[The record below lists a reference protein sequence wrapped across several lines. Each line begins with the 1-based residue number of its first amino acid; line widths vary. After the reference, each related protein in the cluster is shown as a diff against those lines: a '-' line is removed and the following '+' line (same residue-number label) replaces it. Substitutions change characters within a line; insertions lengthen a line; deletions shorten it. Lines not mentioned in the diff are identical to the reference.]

1 MNKTLL
7 IAHRGYSLFEKENT
21 LVAFSAAGAIDS
33 FYGIETD
40 VHVTT
45 DNHFITI
52 HDDTVN
58 RVTNNTVDLNVERN
72 TFKTI
77 RNIKLADID
86 GSLTRDDLIIPEMI
100 EYFKVC
106 KKYKKVAVC
115 ELKQVFTKEQIQ
127 EILDIVDS
135 IGMLDNTIFIS
146 FILEDLI
153 LLREISK
160 TQKAQW
166 LLGEF
171 KEEHLETLL
180 KYNLDLDAH
189 YNSINQEKI
198 DLCHSHNIKVNI
210 WTVNDQDIANKYAAM
225 GVDFI
230 TTNWVKEIY

>member
-7 IAHRGYSLFEKENT
+7 IAHRGYSTFEKENT

-45 DNHFITI
+45 DGHYITI

-58 RVTNNTVDLNVERN
+58 RVTNNTVDLNVEKN

-106 KKYKKVAVC
+106 KKYNKVAVC

-127 EILDIVDS
+127 EILNIVDS

-153 LLREISK
+153 LLR
-160 TQKAQW
+160 
-166 LLGEF
+166 
-171 KEEHLETLL
+171 
-180 KYNLDLDAH
+180 
-189 YNSINQEKI
+189 
-198 DLCHSHNIKVNI
+198 
-210 WTVNDQDIANKYAAM
+210 
-225 GVDFI
+225 
-230 TTNWVKEIY
+230 

>member
-7 IAHRGYSLFEKENT
+7 IAHRGYSMFEKENT

-106 KKYKKVAVC
+106 KKYNKVAVC

-127 EILDIVDS
+127 EILNIVDS

-160 TQKAQW
+160 TQNAQW

-198 DLCHSHNIKVNI
+198 DLCHFHNIKVNI

>member
-7 IAHRGYSLFEKENT
+7 IAHRGYSQFEKENT

-45 DNHFITI
+45 DNRFITI
-52 HDDTVN
+52 HDETVN
-58 RVTNNTVDLNVERN
+58 RVTKDTVDLNVEKN
-72 TFKTI
+72 TFKTV
-77 RNIKLADID
+77 RSIKLADID
-86 GSLTRDDLIIPEMI
+86 GSLTREDLIVPEMI
-100 EYFKVC
+100 EYFKIC
-106 KKYKKVAVC
+106 KKYNKVAVC
-115 ELKQVFTKEQIQ
+115 ELKQVFNKQQIQ
-127 EILDIVDS
+127 DIINIVDS
-135 IGMLDNTIFIS
+135 IDMLDKTIFIS

-153 LLREISK
+153 ILREILP

-166 LLGEF
+166 LLCEF
-171 KEEHLETLL
+171 KEEHIETLL

-210 WTVNDQDIANKYAAM
+210 WTVNDQEIANKYAKM

-230 TTNWVKEIY
+230 TTNWVKELY

>member
-7 IAHRGYSLFEKENT
+7 IAHRGYSMFEKENT

-86 GSLTRDDLIIPEMI
+86 GSLSRDDLIIPEMI

-106 KKYKKVAVC
+106 KKYNKVAVC

-135 IGMLDNTIFIS
+135 VGMLDNTIFIS

-198 DLCHSHNIKVNI
+198 DLCHFHNIKVNI

>member
-1 MNKTLL
+1 MKRINKECD
-7 IAHRGYSLFEKENT
+7 IINKKGCDSMKMVAHRGYSKYELENT
-21 LVAFSAAGAIDS
+21 KEAFLAAANRS
-33 FYGIETD
+33 YYGIETD

-106 KKYKKVAVC
+106 KKYNKVAVC

-135 IGMLDNTIFIS
+135 IGMLDQAKSYTGF
-146 FILEDLI
+146 
-153 LLREISK
+153 
-160 TQKAQW
+160 T
-166 LLGEF
+166 F
-171 KEEHLETLL
+171 KEDKTTPTSAEDRRISANGGLVIKLYYD
-180 KYNLDLDAH
+180 KIDNISYNL
-189 YNSINQEKI
+189 NSAYDMLI
-198 DLCHSHNIKVNI
+198 DIKSS
-210 WTVNDQDIANKYAAM
+210 
-225 GVDFI
+225 
-230 TTNWVKEIY
+230 

>member
-7 IAHRGYSLFEKENT
+7 IAHRGYSMFEKENT

-106 KKYKKVAVC
+106 KKYNKVAVC

-198 DLCHSHNIKVNI
+198 DLCHFHNIKVNI